1 MRGKNN
7 SVLTRIRVKCPYL
20 YEIHCI
26 CHGAHLAARE
36 AVKNFIPKEVE
47 FLINQITAWFSNS
60 PKESGILKRIQEE

>member
-1 MRGKNN
+1 MRGNKN
-7 SVLTRIRVKCPYL
+7 SVLTWIRVKCPYL

-26 CHGAHLAARE
+26 CHGAHLASLE
-36 AVKNFIPKEVE
+36 NSKNFIPKEVE